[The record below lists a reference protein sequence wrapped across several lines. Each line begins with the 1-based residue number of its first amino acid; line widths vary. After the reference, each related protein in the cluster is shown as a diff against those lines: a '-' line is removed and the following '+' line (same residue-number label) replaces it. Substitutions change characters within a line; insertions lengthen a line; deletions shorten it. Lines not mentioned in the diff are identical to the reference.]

1 MSTINFLTPGFNKA
15 GQNNLDNQGGL
26 IGPENDPVINDLV
39 TIFTSPGTFNRTKT
53 EGTVLVVAGGGGAA
67 NRSGGGGAGG
77 ARVATSH
84 PFPSSGVPVTVGS
97 GGAGDGPYP
106 WSNGSGS
113 GSTFGS
119 SIPISCTGGGRGG
132 NRPYPPGQNSIPRK
146 NGAPGGSG
154 GGAARAFGGT
164 PTSSGGSGI
173 SGEGNNGGQGTQ
185 DWSGYSGGGGGANT
199 AADNSGGA
207 AGDGLNISPYF
218 PGTTSIGTLNSPD
231 GGYYVAGGGRG
242 SAGSGPN
249 GIGGGSSGQNGTSG
263 GGGGSSYSNP
273 GGTGGDGVVAVAEAG
288 AGPSRSSGMW
298 NLKAVYTARINDNW
312 PS

>member
-53 EGTVLVVAGGGGAA
+53 EGTVLVVAGG
-67 NRSGGGGAGG
+67 
-77 ARVATSH
+77 
-84 PFPSSGVPVTVGS
+84 
-97 GGAGDGPYP
+97 
-106 WSNGSGS
+106 
-113 GSTFGS
+113 
-119 SIPISCTGGGRGG
+119 
-132 NRPYPPGQNSIPRK
+132 
-146 NGAPGGSG
+146 
-154 GGAARAFGGT
+154 
-164 PTSSGGSGI
+164 
-173 SGEGNNGGQGTQ
+173 
-185 DWSGYSGGGGGANT
+185 
-199 AADNSGGA
+199 GGA

>member
-67 NRSGGGGAGG
+67 
-77 ARVATSH
+77 
-84 PFPSSGVPVTVGS
+84 
-97 GGAGDGPYP
+97 
-106 WSNGSGS
+106 
-113 GSTFGS
+113 
-119 SIPISCTGGGRGG
+119 RG
-132 NRPYPPGQNSIPRK
+132 
-146 NGAPGGSG
+146 
-154 GGAARAFGGT
+154 FGGT